1 MKLNNLKDFLNRA
14 RDAIKR
20 KNKEIEDMQ
29 LDLSI
34 DRTLND
40 GEDLL
45 VLDIMQE
52 LMEQEQKNI
61 KELIEICNRYKKKYN
76 LEEIENENK

>member
-14 RDAIKR
+14 RYAIKR

-29 LDLSI
+29 LDISI

-40 GEDLL
+40 GEDL
-45 VLDIMQE
+45 
-52 LMEQEQKNI
+52 
-61 KELIEICNRYKKKYN
+61 
-76 LEEIENENK
+76 